1 MFPASSTVTVTHHQ
15 PQTTQRKRISIR
27 FFWILFG
34 IELCVVLGVLFMLL
48 QSGFL
53 TTPASMTRETMA
65 IQEAAWSRIQGDT
78 ADPVLTVAPGMDVQS
93 SHIHG
98 FDVNGTTYF
107 YYVEGSPRFDPLS
120 RPDITAD
127 DVQVVLYEQR
137 GTDTLVVYTLNIT
150 HVALLP

>member
-15 PQTTQRKRISIR
+15 PQTTQRKRISVR

-34 IELCVVLGVLFMLL
+34 IELCVVLGILFMLL

-53 TTPASMTRETMA
+53 TTPSSMTHETMA
-65 IQEAAWSRIQGDT
+65 VQEAAWSKVNGAT
-78 ADPVLTVAPGMDVQS
+78 HDPVLTVAPGTDVRS

-120 RPDITAD
+120 RPDIYAD
-127 DVQVVLYEQR
+127 DVKVVLYEQR
-137 GTDTLVVYTLNIT
+137 GADTLVVYTLNT
-150 HVALLP
+150 ASVAVQP